1 MKIGC
6 EIKPSRADRQ
16 RGKRGKRRGR
26 AGSTRV
32 ATTKKE
38 SAVGYQ
44 RVADAYLHQCNANNN
59 RVAVIQ
65 SSKATTATTKAKAN
79 VDSACSALAV

>member
-6 EIKPSRADRQ
+6 EIEPSRADRQ
-16 RGKRGKRRGR
+16 RGKRGKRRDR
-26 AGSTRV
+26 AGGTRV
-32 ATTKKE
+32 ATTKKK

-79 VDSACSALAV
+79 VDSACSVLAV